1 MLSTNC
7 KIVGIVFVVL
17 PIAVLSRFGE
27 LTTKLL
33 SCSIALLTSFSL
45 GLVSGFGRTKLPDA
59 DTDDEEEDDDEEEL
73 LVEREEVEVE
83 EDDTN
88 PDDEPWES

>member
-17 PIAVLSRFGE
+17 PIAVLSRLGE

-59 DTDDEEEDDDEEEL
+59 DTDDEEEDDDEEDDE
-73 LVEREEVEVE
+73 E
-83 EDDTN
+83 EDDDEDD
-88 PDDEPWES
+88 DDEDDDDE